1 MENHFVKTTLSA
13 TGRDSKLYLPAI
25 GSLVYFKSSALDHV
39 ATDTGHVLLKSLL
52 PEGVELTLGE
62 LQEMATRQQHQID
75 SQHQLLVA
83 KEQRLRY
90 LKQQEVRH
98 QQVAAENERL
108 RRLRDRVEAQ
118 ELKLRKLRAL
128 RGQVDQT
135 KLNNA
140 SLTLRPLALS
150 SASLKPILGDDG
162 RKGERRG
169 TALQPTKVSFR
180 ANKNRWITETA
191 DGTSYRT
198 VQLQSDS
205 RLDAGNDVSPPLPR
219 LYVMKRRLDHQKL
232 VSDITP
238 GSLSGE

>member
-1 MENHFVKTTLSA
+1 MCSQPRASA
-13 TGRDSKLYLPAI
+13 E
-25 GSLVYFKSSALDHV
+25 LVSHSALLV
-39 ATDTGHVLLKSLL
+39 SCSPRSVKVRPEL

-140 SLTLRPLALS
+140 SLSEYLLR
-150 SASLKPILGDDG
+150 
-162 RKGERRG
+162 
-169 TALQPTKVSFR
+169 
-180 ANKNRWITETA
+180 
-191 DGTSYRT
+191 
-198 VQLQSDS
+198 
-205 RLDAGNDVSPPLPR
+205 
-219 LYVMKRRLDHQKL
+219 HC
-232 VSDITP
+232 
-238 GSLSGE
+238 